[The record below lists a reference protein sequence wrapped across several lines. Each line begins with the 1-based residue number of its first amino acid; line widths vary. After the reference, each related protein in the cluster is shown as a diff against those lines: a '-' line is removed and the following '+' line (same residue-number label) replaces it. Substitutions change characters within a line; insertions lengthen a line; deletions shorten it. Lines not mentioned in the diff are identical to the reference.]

1 MFDSA
6 TLTAITT
13 VAKGRGWEPA
23 ALAAVVEVESAG
35 KVFALVDGRKE
46 PLIRWEGHY
55 FDRRLAGAAQAEA
68 RALGLAHPTAGR
80 IANPASQAARWKIL
94 IRAAEIDAVAAYES
108 CSWGVGQVMGAHW
121 KALGFRGV
129 DALVNLCR
137 SGAEGQVELMARYIA
152 KFGLADELKRRDWAG
167 FARGYNGAGYARN
180 AYHIKMAQAYARL
193 ARSLPVTAS
202 RDLPYTPITGM
213 LRLGSRGDEV
223 RELQTLLVRAGI
235 AVTVDG
241 DYGPATRDAVKAF
254 QAANG
259 LSADGVAG
267 PATRAALD
275 RWRQSASETPG
286 VSGFWKIVTDVLEA
300 LA

>member
-1 MFDSA
+1 MFD
-6 TLTAITT
+6 TTTRNAISM
-13 VAKGRGWEPA
+13 VARGRGWAPA
-23 ALAAVVEVESAG
+23 ALAAIVEVESG
-35 KVFALVDGRKE
+35 GTGFAVVDGRQE
-46 PLIRWEGHY
+46 PLIRWGGHY
-55 FDRRLAGAAQAEA
+55 FDRRLSGADQAKA
-68 RALGLAHPTAGR
+68 RALGLSSPIAGK

-94 IRAAEIDAVAAYES
+94 IRAAEINAAAAFES

-121 KALGFRGV
+121 QWLGFSGV

-137 SGAEGQVELMARYIA
+137 SGAEGQVELMARFIEKA
-152 KFGLADELKRRDWAG
+152 GLADELKRRDWAA
-167 FARGYNGAGYARN
+167 FARGYNGP
-180 AYHIKMAQAYARL
+180 AYRANRYDTKMAAAYDRW
-193 ARSLPVTAS
+193 SLPMGAGAPVAS
-202 RDLPYTPITGM
+202 SAAGM

-223 RELQTLLVRAGI
+223 RELQTLLVRAGV

-254 QAANG
+254 QKASG
-259 LSADGVAG
+259 LTVDGVAG

-286 VSGFWKIVTDVLEA
+286 VSGFWKILTDVLEA

>member
-1 MFDSA
+1 MFDST
-6 TLTAITT
+6 TLTAITKI
-13 VAKGRGWEPA
+13 AKGRGWAPA
-23 ALAAVVEVESAG
+23 ALAAIVEVESG
-35 KVFALVDGRKE
+35 GTVFAVVDGRQE

-55 FDRRLAGAAQAEA
+55 FDRRLAGTDQAKA
-68 RALGLAHPTAGR
+68 RALGLASPTAGK

-94 IRAAEIDAVAAYES
+94 IRAAEINATAAFES

-121 KALGFRGV
+121 QWLGFTSIT
-129 DALVNLCR
+129 ALVNLCR
-137 SGAEGQVELMARYIA
+137 SGAEGQVELMARFIEKA
-152 KFGLADELKRRDWAG
+152 GLADELQRRDWAG
-167 FARGYNGAGYARN
+167 FARGYNGANYKTNR
-180 AYHIKMAQAYARL
+180 YDTKMAAAYARRAKVL
-193 ARSLPVTAS
+193 VEPPAPSVA
-202 RDLPYTPITGM
+202 GM

-254 QAANG
+254 QKASG
-259 LSADGVAG
+259 LTVDGVAG

-275 RWRQSASETPG
+275 RWRQSAAETPG
-286 VSGFWKIVTDVLEA
+286 VTGFWKIVADVLEA